1 MKHCVFLPAGL
12 AALLLC
18 VTSTDAHSWVQQ
30 LLLIASNGTFV
41 GTPGY
46 PRGFVQR
53 TSPAFSDFESE
64 NLVPPD
70 GRPTGTEILP
80 TDLMCKSTQSIG
92 NQTAGNP
99 ALVAAPGDNVA
110 LVYEENGHV
119 TLLDRSPTKPV
130 GSGTIFI
137 YGTKEPQN
145 NDTYLGIH
153 RVWNANGTGGDQRG
167 KLLATRN
174 FDDGQCYQNN
184 TSELAIY
191 RRDTLGTVG
200 NDLNCQ
206 SDVQLPEDAGTNGTY
221 TLYWLWEWPT
231 LNNVTGA
238 EITNESYTTCMDI
251 VMTSNQLADAG
262 SFNSTQLVDYRAI
275 ETELSTAFIVNPTA
289 SEQLTTTP
297 GVPASPT
304 TTVSSAPVQTSSN
317 AAGDFVTVT
326 VTASPVETETI
337 TVTTIDTVV
346 NTTPNTQQA
355 QPSTTQTQPSTIA
368 TVTSTTTTAI
378 AAAAIPASG
387 QTTTEATSSSTQ
399 TAALATS
406 SESAPLPAV
415 QPFLNPNSAVISGSI
430 ATSSP
435 TDTNAAASA
444 QVTTLTSS
452 TETST
457 TTSTATCTSTAGS
470 KRRRRNRQRR
480 AT

>member
-1 MKHCVFLPAGL
+1 MKPRVLSPAGL

-18 VTSTDAHSWVQQ
+18 ATSTDAHSWVQQ

-46 PRGFVQR
+46 PRAFVQR

-70 GRPTGTEILP
+70 GRPTGTEILS
-80 TDLMCKSTQSIG
+80 TDLMCKSTQTIG

-110 LVYEENGHV
+110 LIYEENGHV

-137 YGTKEPQN
+137 YGTKEPRN

-153 RVWNANGTGGDQRG
+153 RVWNVNGTGGDQRG
-167 KLLATRN
+167 KLLATRH

-206 SDVQLPEDAGTNGTY
+206 SDVQLPEDAGTNGSY

-251 VMTSNQLADAG
+251 VMTPNKVADAG

-275 ETELSTAFIVNPTA
+275 ETELSTAIIVNPTA

-304 TTVSSAPVQTSSN
+304 TTVSSTPLQTSSN
-317 AAGDFVTVT
+317 AAPDFVTVT
-326 VTASPVETETI
+326 VTASLVETETV
-337 TVTTIDTVV
+337 TVTTTDIVI
-346 NTTPNTQQA
+346 NTDPNTQQA
-355 QPSTTQTQPSTIA
+355 QPSTTQTQPSTTA
-368 TVTSTTTTAI
+368 TVTSTTTTAV

-387 QTTTEATSSSTQ
+387 QPTTEAASSSTH

-406 SESAPLPAV
+406 SASAPLPAV
-415 QPFLNPNSAVISGSI
+415 QPFMNSNSAVISGSI
-430 ATSSP
+430 ATTSP
-435 TDTNAAASA
+435 TETSTAASA
-444 QVTTLTSS
+444 QITTVASS
-452 TETST
+452 TVST
-457 TTSTATCTSTAGS
+457 TTSAATCTSRAGS